1 MRQKLTVLIPCK
13 NERGNIRACLESV
26 SGLADEILVADS
38 GSTDGTLDV
47 VREFGGCRI
56 IQREYVY
63 SADFKNWAIPQAR
76 RPWVLLVDADERV
89 TGELAASIRRTL
101 ENPSADLDG
110 YWVSFECFFLGHR
123 LKYSGWNT
131 AAVRLFRRDVCRYGD
146 RLVHAEIAID
156 PSRAGKLQGK
166 FLHYSINSYDQYFAK
181 YNRYTTWGAQ
191 TLSKKGRRATFSS
204 LLLRP
209 MLRFISVYFLRG
221 GFLDGLPGL
230 QICMLVAF
238 YNTFLKQ
245 AKLWELSNAVSD
257 QDSERGSQSE
267 AEAASAAV
275 QATNRGVPE
284 LDADRR
290 VA

>member
-13 NERGNIRACLESV
+13 NERGNIRACLESI
-26 SGLADEILVADS
+26 SDLADEILVADS
-38 GSTDGTLDV
+38 GSTDGTLDI

-56 IQREYVY
+56 IEREYVY
-63 SADFKNWAIPQAR
+63 SADFKNWAIPQANHS
-76 RPWVLLVDADERV
+76 WILLVDADERV
-89 TGELAASIRRTL
+89 TEELAASIRLAL
-101 ENPSADLDG
+101 ENPAADLDG

-156 PSRAGKLQGK
+156 PSRAGKLRGK
-166 FLHYSINSYDQYFAK
+166 FLHYSINSYEQYFAK
-181 YNRYTTWGAQ
+181 YDRYTTWGAQ
-191 TLSKKGRRATFSS
+191 TLAKAGRRATFSS
-204 LLLRP
+204 LLFRP
-209 MLRFISVYFLRG
+209 MLRFISVYFLRR

-238 YNTFLKQ
+238 YNTFFKQ
-245 AKLWELSNAVSD
+245 AKLWELSNAVSVQAPKMD
-257 QDSERGSQSE
+257 SQSE
-267 AEAASAAV
+267 AEPAAAV
-275 QATNRGVPE
+275 VASTDRSVSE
-284 LDADRR
+284 LDIDRR